1 MINTVIEKDIMES
14 TKEEAEASKKLRAE
28 RIKLLKEKVE
38 SQGMGGQVAI
48 DDSGSYHLRCT
59 VLNVQLWRMHEV
71 LREKEDL
78 QGMGGHILVM
88 MDDLDNYR

>member
-1 MINTVIEKDIMES
+1 MES

-38 SQGMGGQVAI
+38 SQGMGGQVKI

-59 VLNVQLWRMHEV
+59 VLNAHMT
-71 LREKEDL
+71 
-78 QGMGGHILVM
+78 
-88 MDDLDNYR
+88 YA

>member
-38 SQGMGGQVAI
+38 AQGMGGQVQI
-48 DDSGSYHLRCT
+48 DDSGIYHLRH
-59 VLNVQLWRMHEV
+59 VLNVYVMYAWGNERESRVAGHGMTYLSHIEQLR
-71 LREKEDL
+71 
-78 QGMGGHILVM
+78 
-88 MDDLDNYR
+88 

>member
-38 SQGMGGQVAI
+38 SQGMGGQVKI

-59 VLNVQLWRMHEV
+59 VLNV
-71 LREKEDL
+71 D
-78 QGMGGHILVM
+78 M
-88 MDDLDNYR
+88 MYA